1 MDRKMVGGQG
11 RTSMNLKIFCFGS
24 SDTRQETSTTY
35 DTEILSHS
43 NHTTHEDPG
52 TQSLPVVS

>member
-1 MDRKMVGGQG
+1 MVGGQG